1 MGKLGIAVILLGV
14 IVSLSITYLIE
25 NQTYAQV
32 YNGKKSYAE
41 IHGLEPIIDKDGKKQ
56 FLILYKDR
64 VKDKDIDD
72 LRTEGYAKIRKKF
85 DVMPAVIAS
94 MDEKWMAKI
103 KAKKNVVG
111 VYEDFKVQAVLD
123 NSIPKIS
130 ADLVQ
135 NTGLLGTGVNVCIID
150 TGVDDSHPALSA
162 LLAEHDFVNNDND
175 ATDDQGHGTHVAG
188 IVGSNDSTYKGVAP
202 GASLMASKVL
212 NSAGSGS
219 FAGVLAGINWCV
231 ANGADVL
238 NLSLGGGV
246 YSSPCDPADP
256 NDPTN
261 NLIEQVAV
269 AISDAYDQGIVTVA
283 AAGNNNFQVS
293 VLAPA
298 CASKAIAVAGTDDND
313 NRYALQQHRT

>member
-1 MGKLGIAVILLGV
+1 MARGIAVILLVV
-14 IVSLSITYLIE
+14 IVSLSIVYLID

-41 IHGLEPIIDKDGKKQ
+41 IHNLEPIIDKDGKKQ

-64 VKDKDIDD
+64 VKDKDIDE

-85 DVMPAVIAS
+85 DVMPAVVAS

-123 NSIPKIS
+123 NSIPKIN

-135 NTGLLGTGVNVCIID
+135 NTGLLGTGVKVCIID

-175 ATDDQGHGTHVAG
+175 ATDDQELMLQVLLHPLMQHT
-188 IVGSNDSTYKGVAP
+188 KG
-202 GASLMASKVL
+202 LL
-212 NSAGSGS
+212 
-219 FAGVLAGINWCV
+219 
-231 ANGADVL
+231 
-238 NLSLGGGV
+238 
-246 YSSPCDPADP
+246 
-256 NDPTN
+256 
-261 NLIEQVAV
+261 QV
-269 AISDAYDQGIVTVA
+269 
-283 AAGNNNFQVS
+283 F
-293 VLAPA
+293 P
-298 CASKAIAVAGTDDND
+298 
-313 NRYALQQHRT
+313 